1 MKAIKYLVAGA
12 LMLSISAPTMAQ
24 DTKSQI
30 DAITKVVVDNK
41 GDVKATQD
49 AVKQYLKLYKK
60 DAVALA
66 GLGQAFLDAK
76 NFEEAKKYA
85 ALARKANKNVAD
97 GYLLE
102 GNIAAA
108 QDDGGEAA
116 SWYEQAT
123 IFDPQNP
130 NGYVR
135 YASIYQKVDPDGAV
149 AMLEKLRT
157 VKPDYPVDGAAGYM
171 YSKNDKL
178 KSAISYYDKVQ
189 NVTSLEDYI
198 LFDYASTAYVLDQ
211 YDKALKLS
219 VAGIQKY
226 PDYSPFK
233 RMAFYA
239 SDKLKNYSD
248 AVSYADQLFNKTD
261 TLKFIANDYMFYAD
275 ALMNLGRTSDAISAY
290 NKLKEVDPSRTD
302 VSKLVS
308 DVYAKQKD
316 YANAVTAYKQY
327 LADNSDKLTYKDLD
341 GLADIFIDQASA
353 DDASQAVK
361 VKAFEEADKVYA
373 EMGEKF
379 DYAAEYAI
387 WKRALMNHSINP
399 DVKEGRAL
407 PYYTKY
413 ISMIEPKAEK
423 KQSELNK
430 LATAYTYLAVHYIQ
444 NDKKTEAKTWAA
456 KLLEIRPDDANG
468 QQIMSIK

>member
-1 MKAIKYLVAGA
+1 
-12 LMLSISAPTMAQ
+12 MLSISAPTMAQ

-41 GDVKATQD
+41 GDIKATQD
-49 AVKQYLKLYKK
+49 AVKQYLKTYKK

-76 NFEEAKKYA
+76 NYDEAKKYA
-85 ALARKANKNVAD
+85 ALARKADKNVAD

-123 IFDPQNP
+123 IFAPQNP
-130 NGYVR
+130 NGYIR

-149 AMLEKLRT
+149 AMLEKLRQ

-189 NVTSLEDYI
+189 NVTSLEDYV
-198 LFDYASTAYVLDQ
+198 LFDYATTAYVLDQ
-211 YDKALKLS
+211 YDKALSLS
-219 VAGIQKY
+219 VSGMQKY

-248 AVSYADQLFNKTD
+248 AVSYADKLFSKTD

-290 NKLKEVDPSRTD
+290 NKLKELDPSRKD
-302 VSKLVS
+302 VSKLIS

-327 LADNSDKLTYKDLD
+327 LSDNSENQTYKDLD
-341 GLADIFIDQASA
+341 GLADIFIDEASA
-353 DDASQAVK
+353 EGASQATK
-361 VKAFEEADKVYA
+361 VKAFEQADKVYA
-373 EMGEKF
+373 EMAQKF
-379 DYAAEYAI
+379 DYAAEYAT

-407 PYYTKY
+407 PYYSQY
-413 ISMIEPKAEK
+413 ITMVEPKSDK
-423 KQSELNK
+423 TQSQLNK

-444 NDKKTEAKTWAA
+444 NDKKTEAKTYAA